1 MTRQPAMTIE
11 QLRVW
16 RSLVRR
22 YGYAGLAG
30 SATRDELLMLLDEL
44 IDVRAKT
51 TSKARLVVL
60 HTT

>member
-1 MTRQPAMTIE
+1 MTIE